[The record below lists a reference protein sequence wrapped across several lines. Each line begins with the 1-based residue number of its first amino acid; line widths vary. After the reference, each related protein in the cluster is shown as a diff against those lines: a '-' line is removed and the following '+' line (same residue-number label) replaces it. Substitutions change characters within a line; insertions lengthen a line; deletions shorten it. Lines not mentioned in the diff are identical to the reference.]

1 MNIDEKK
8 QKLINKEIS
17 VSDLSL
23 EEVEY
28 LKTQVRK
35 ELNEKKDDLNKLNK
49 NIKAMKNRIDNW
61 AN

>member
-17 VSDLSL
+17 VSDLSI

>member
-28 LKTQVRK
+28 LKNQVRK